1 MVDNVINVQD
11 INIISYWAFDGLFF
25 IRLGTIM
32 KLKHKL
38 IGASVLAVII
48 TTSLLTWL
56 ASNLLFEQT
65 RHGVYSRAE
74 GVSSSASAGI
84 SNWITLKTDIA
95 HAVTDY
101 TQKEDIVSFLQISR
115 KAGKFDDIYFGTP
128 QGEMYRSQP
137 ERNKVGYDPRQRPW
151 YQEALRKNKQIITT
165 SYIGASTKAFLVT
178 IAEPVYLN
186 GQLLGVVGADVM
198 IDQLINSVINLDA
211 GQDAITMLID
221 NDGTFLAHPNKALIK
236 KEVSHYFINMNA
248 QTIEDSINNNRIE
261 ITQIDGIDKLV
272 YFAKVPNTSW
282 LFAIEMTKE
291 TEEAAHATLLRE
303 IILLSIILTIVV
315 ATGVTILVNVLFRD
329 LLRVSEALAEI
340 SSGEGDLTQRLEPHS
355 NDEVGQ
361 LAINF
366 NTFVGNMHSMVC
378 RLRDISIT
386 LASQANATAESAEE
400 RNIRIQHQ
408 MDEIN
413 MVATAI
419 NEMAAATQE
428 IAGNAE
434 NTAHTAEETVMAS
447 NHGATQVS
455 QSQHS
460 IDNLAKEVETATSV
474 IEDLHH
480 NAQNINTIL
489 STIQNIAE
497 QTNLLALNAA
507 IEAARAGEQG
517 RGFAVVADEVR
528 ILSQRTHA
536 STQEIQQMIELLQG
550 TTQKAVSIMEDSQHL
565 ANTSVADAQSA
576 SASLLQITNS
586 VTQISD
592 MAAQIAAAAE
602 EQSSVTEEITR
613 NTEAVRNVS
622 SELTEETKQSV
633 IQASELSE
641 LSNELK
647 QEIDRFKL

>member
-1 MVDNVINVQD
+1 
-11 INIISYWAFDGLFF
+11 
-25 IRLGTIM
+25 M

-38 IGASVLAVII
+38 IGASLLAVII
-48 TTSLLTWL
+48 TASALTWL
-56 ASNLLFEQT
+56 ASNQLFEQT
-65 RHGVYSRAE
+65 RNGVYSRAE
-74 GVSSSASAGI
+74 SVTSAATTGI
-84 SNWITLKTDIA
+84 SNWITLKAEIA
-95 HAVTDY
+95 HAFNDY
-101 TQKEDIVSFLQISR
+101 SQEEDVVSFLQISR
-115 KAGKFDDIYFGTP
+115 KAGGFDDIFFGTP
-128 QGEMYRSQP
+128 QGEMFRSHP
-137 ERNKVGYDPRQRPW
+137 ERNRADYDPRQRPW
-151 YQEALRKNKQIITT
+151 YQEAQRENKQIITS
-165 SYIGASTKAFLVT
+165 SYQDAITQSLLVT
-178 IAEPVYLN
+178 IAEPVYKN
-186 GQLLGVVGADVM
+186 GQLLGVVGADVL
-198 IDQLINSVINLDA
+198 IDQLINDVISLDA
-211 GQDAITMLID
+211 GKDTITMLID
-221 NDGTFLAHPNKALIK
+221 SDGTFLAHPNKALIK
-236 KEVSHYFINMNA
+236 KEVNRYFSDMSA
-248 QTIEDSINNNRIE
+248 QSIQDSISANRIE
-261 ITQIDGIDKLV
+261 VANINGSEKLV
-272 YFAKVPNTSW
+272 YFSKVPNTNW
-282 LFAIEMTKE
+282 TFAVEMTKE
-291 TEEAAHATLLRE
+291 TEEAAHSALLRE
-303 IILLSIILTIVV
+303 IILLSIVLTVIVAV
-315 ATGVTILVNVLFRD
+315 GVTTLVNLLFRD
-329 LLRVSEALAEI
+329 LIRVSDALAEI

-355 NDEVGQ
+355 DDEVGQ

-378 RLRDISIT
+378 RLRDISVT
-386 LASQANATAESAEE
+386 LANQANSTAEGAEE
-400 RNIRIQHQ
+400 RNVRIQHQ

-428 IAGNAE
+428 IAGNAD
-434 NTAHTAEETVMAS
+434 NTAQTAEETVTAS
-447 NHGATQVS
+447 NHGAEQVS

-460 IDNLAKEVETATSV
+460 IDNLAKEVETATGV
-474 IEDLHH
+474 IEELHH

-536 STQEIQQMIELLQG
+536 STQEIQQMIETLQG
-550 TTQKAVSIMEDSQHL
+550 TTQKAVGIMEDSQNL
-565 ANTSVADAQSA
+565 ANTSVEDAQSA

-613 NTEAVRNVS
+613 NTEAVRDVS
-622 SELTEETKQSV
+622 NELTEETKQSV

-647 QEIDRFKL
+647 QEINRFKL